1 MYFRREGLGGN
12 YLCGQSPTE
21 QEEPRDT
28 NLEQVIQGYRDT
40 GIQIYRDTGIQR
52 YRDTEIHGYKDAG
65 IQRYGD
71 TKIQGYKDMEIQRY
85 RDTLFIISEYA
96 HNKDYI
102 LYSLG

>member
-40 GIQIYRDTGIQR
+40 GIQGYRDTGVQGF
-52 YRDTEIHGYKDAG
+52 RDTG
-65 IQRYGD
+65 I
-71 TKIQGYKDMEIQRY
+71 
-85 RDTLFIISEYA
+85 
-96 HNKDYI
+96 
-102 LYSLG
+102 

>member
-40 GIQIYRDTGIQR
+40 GIQGYRYTEIQGYSDTGIQR
-52 YRDTEIHGYKDAG
+52 YMVTRM
-65 IQRYGD
+65 
-71 TKIQGYKDMEIQRY
+71 QGYKDMEIQRF

-96 HNKDYI
+96 IIKIIFSI
-102 LYSLG
+102 L